1 MTPAR
6 RDSPARPTVARV
18 VTVLVATAAAL
29 VAEDVR
35 AQGAPALPLS
45 NEQRAE
51 QLFRAGEKKFDTGQ
65 HAEACVDFERSLRLG
80 PKLGTLLN
88 LALCHETVGKVATAW
103 REFQHASAW
112 AALNNQRDRHEFAV
126 QHVLALESRLPRVV
140 LQLPLDR
147 AMASLEV
154 DGEPLPEPRWNL
166 PVYLDPGEHAVA
178 VSAPGKRRA
187 TVTFRV
193 SLSPTE
199 QIVVV
204 PPLADEGPAR
214 AAQPPGA
221 PRDDAGPMRP
231 VGIGLLAVGGAA
243 VVTGLVLGGLSLAKG
258 GDAEG
263 RCPEGVPC
271 DPEGIDL
278 WRSAHALST
287 GAVVGLGVGVVLAGA
302 GGVVLWR
309 SRGAGAAIASRGAV
323 AVSPA
328 QGARGAIVGLSG
340 TF

>member
-6 RDSPARPTVARV
+6 RDSQRRPTFARV
-18 VTVLVATAAAL
+18 VTVLVATSAAL

-35 AQGAPALPLS
+35 GQGAPALPPS
-45 NEQRAE
+45 TEQRAE
-51 QLFRAGEKKFDTGQ
+51 QLFRSGEKKFDAGQ
-65 HAEACVDFERSLRLG
+65 YAEACLDFEGSLRLG

-88 LALCHETVGKVATAW
+88 LALCHETVGKFATAW

-112 AALNNQRDRHEFAV
+112 AALNNQRDRHEFAM
-126 QHVLALESRLPRVV
+126 QHVLALEPRLPRVV

-154 DGEPLPEPRWNL
+154 DGEPLPEQRWNL

-178 VSAPGKRRA
+178 VIAPGKRRA

-193 SLSPTE
+193 TLSPTE

-204 PPLADEGPAR
+204 PSLADDGPSKAS
-214 AAQPPGA
+214 AAEGA
-221 PRDDAGPMRP
+221 PGGESGSMRV
-231 VGIGLLAVGGAA
+231 VGIGLLAAGGAA

-263 RCPEGVPC
+263 RCPEGAPC
-271 DPEGIDL
+271 DPEGVDL
-278 WRSAHALST
+278 WRTAHALST

-302 GGVVLWR
+302 GAVVLWKGGPR
-309 SRGAGAAIASRGAV
+309 AHLAVGHVSSGGLVGLAGA
-323 AVSPA
+323 
-328 QGARGAIVGLSG
+328 
-340 TF
+340 F